1 VHTNRKEREKA
12 MTKYQLHTLLSF
24 IEYSNDCAIY
34 AARDE
39 QDSEGYKH
47 SNDMRKLLQKELFEM
62 VAGTSGDSK

>member
-1 VHTNRKEREKA
+1 

-24 IEYSNDCAIY
+24 IEHNNDCVLL

-39 QDSEGYKH
+39 QDTQAYKY
-47 SNDMRKLLQKELFEM
+47 SDDMRKLLQKELFEM

>member
-1 VHTNRKEREKA
+1 

-47 SNDMRKLLQKELFEM
+47 SNEMRNLLQKDLIEM
-62 VAGTSGDSK
+62 VAETNGDSK

>member
-1 VHTNRKEREKA
+1 

-39 QDSEGYKH
+39 QDSDAYKH
-47 SNDMRKLLQKELFEM
+47 SNEMRNLLQKELIEM
-62 VAGTSGDSK
+62 VAGTNGDSK

>member
-1 VHTNRKEREKA
+1 

-47 SNDMRKLLQKELFEM
+47 SNEMRSLLQKELIEM
-62 VAGTSGDSK
+62 VEEQ